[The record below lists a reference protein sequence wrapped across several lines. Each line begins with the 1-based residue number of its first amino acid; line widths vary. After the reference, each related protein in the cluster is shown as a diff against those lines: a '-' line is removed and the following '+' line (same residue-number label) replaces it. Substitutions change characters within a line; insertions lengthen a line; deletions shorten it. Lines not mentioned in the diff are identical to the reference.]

1 MAVTNTTLTVG
12 LLAVPIG
19 LEKIADTKEPSFDR
33 ATQNGNA
40 IARIERDSVT
50 AEVISED
57 FPVVRGV
64 FEDPK
69 GKTGFKPIPDEK
81 IAEIEAATKIEEFA
95 VEAFVPVEDLPTERF
110 TSCYF
115 VRAQKGVNA
124 KPLRVLY
131 DAMKASGKAG
141 VFKLQLRSRQQPA
154 VIYPKNGGL
163 YVSTLAWAESF
174 TKAKQASEQ
183 LDAIE
188 ADPKMTAVAVN
199 LIDQLTSTVED
210 SLDKLSDDLVP
221 LRASLIEAALAG
233 KPIKAKKGTKVKAPE
248 VEDKDPLLAALEAS
262 VSQGA
267 GPRKEKV
274 PA

>member
-19 LEKIADTKEPSFDR
+19 LEKIADAKEPTFDR
-33 ATQNGNA
+33 ATKNGNA

-64 FEDPK
+64 FENPK
-69 GKTGFKPIPDEK
+69 DKTGFREIPAEK
-81 IAEIEAATKIEEFA
+81 IEEIEAATKIEEFA
-95 VEAFVPVEDLPTERF
+95 IEAFVPVEDLPVERF

-141 VFKLQLRSRQQPA
+141 VFKLALRTRQQPA
-154 VIYPKNGGL
+154 VIYAKNGGL
-163 YVSTLAWAESF
+163 YVNTLVYAGDF
-174 TKAKQASEQ
+174 GKAKQASEQ
-183 LDAIE
+183 LEAVE

-199 LIDQLTSTVED
+199 LIDQLSSTVED
-210 SLDKLSDDLVP
+210 SLDQLADDALP
-221 LRASLIEAALAG
+221 LREKLIQDALAG
-233 KPIKAKKGTKVKAPE
+233 KEIKAPKKGAKPKVEAE
-248 VEDKDPLLAALEAS
+248 EKDPLLAALERS
-262 VSQGA
+262 VAMGA
-267 GPRKEKV
+267 KPKKEKV